1 LFVDDEPNI
10 LRSYKRAF
18 SDHDIVLAE
27 DGEHALAAL
36 RENSDFDLILCDL
49 SMPTMSGMRL
59 YEEIRKLD
67 EALLPRIVFATG
79 GSTQRDIE
87 AFLASVTNLV
97 LEKPFEMRVLRK
109 LVADLQRV
117 S

>member
-1 LFVDDEPNI
+1 
-10 LRSYKRAF
+10 
-18 SDHDIVLAE
+18 
-27 DGEHALAAL
+27 
-36 RENSDFDLILCDL
+36 
-49 SMPTMSGMRL
+49 MSGMRL

-67 EALLPRIVFATG
+67 TRLLPRIVFATG

-87 AFLASVTNLV
+87 SFLGSVTNLV

-109 LVADLQRV
+109 LVSDLQRV